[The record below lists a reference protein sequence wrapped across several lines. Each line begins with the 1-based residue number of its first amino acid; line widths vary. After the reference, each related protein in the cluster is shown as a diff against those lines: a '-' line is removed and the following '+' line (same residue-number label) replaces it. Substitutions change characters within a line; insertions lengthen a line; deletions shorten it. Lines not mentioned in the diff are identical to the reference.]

1 MIGCSRYVSA
11 VVWLYAVSF
20 VLPATVLAESFAPRS
35 ISELNEAFTQAG
47 SNLQDDIIDL
57 GGRSFVLPNELILE
71 SDEGHAL
78 VLRNGTLSR
87 ADGADFFRLLNLLA
101 VPFVVEGGGKAVI
114 IEGVEFQN
122 GYIKNNELTPQG
134 GGALLSDRKTT
145 ISDSTFRN
153 NRVVGNSAG
162 GAIMHSQPL
171 DVTKSAFV
179 NNEAIAS
186 GENHTTQGGA
196 IALKSGASLFV
207 AHSYFLGNSADEGGA
222 IHAEHN
228 AIGLNITRSAFERNS
243 ASMLGGAL
251 WSNVGNGEVRVSNA
265 SFITNKASM
274 GGGAIYT
281 QSLFADTT
289 LLHLT
294 FWGNQSGEDSG
305 GAIRALVPR
314 DGSNLRLRNSIL
326 TNNVGGNCANT
337 ELGELEMLDSGH
349 NLVDDQSCGT
359 SENYVLADVATVFAG
374 AFNRYG
380 GFIPALPIAKSG
392 PAGNLVPRDLC
403 LGFDVRDVPRL
414 DNGDS
419 QDEYCDAG
427 AFEYVPLEQIDKD
440 GDKIRNRIDNCV
452 SHSNPLQS
460 DIDNDGVGDSCDI
473 RDDRDSDDDTVLN
486 FRDNCPLTSNFLQS
500 DSNADGIGDA
510 CD

>member
-1 MIGCSRYVSA
+1 MPTT
-11 VVWLYAVSF
+11 LH
-20 VLPATVLAESFAPRS
+20 AEKFAPTTVA
-35 ISELNEAFTQAG
+35 ELNDALAQAG
-47 SNLQDDIIDL
+47 RNSQDDVIDL
-57 GGRSFVLPNELILE
+57 GGQSFLLTNELILE
-71 SDEGHAL
+71 PDEGYAL
-78 VLRNGTLSR
+78 VLRDGILSR
-87 ADGADFFRLLNLLA
+87 PNGADLFRLLHLQP
-101 VPFVVEGGGKAVI
+101 VPFIVEGGGKPVT
-114 IEGVEFQN
+114 IEGVELRN
-122 GYIKNNELTPQG
+122 GYVNSEANGDQG
-134 GGALLSDRKTT
+134 GGALLSERKTI
-145 ISDSTFRN
+145 ISDSMFHG
-153 NRVVGNSAG
+153 NRVAGNSAG
-162 GAIMHSQPL
+162 GAIMHSHSL
-171 DVTKSAFV
+171 GVTKSAFV
-179 NNEAIAS
+179 NNEAIS
-186 GENHTTQGGA
+186 TNESHTTQGGA
-196 IALKSGASLFV
+196 IAVKSGARLFV

-228 AIGLNITRSAFERNS
+228 AVGLNITRSAFERNL

-251 WSNVGNGEVRVSNA
+251 WSNVGNGEVRVSNS

-294 FWGNQSGEDSG
+294 FWGNQSGENLG

-314 DGSNLRLRNSIL
+314 DGSNVRLRNSIL

-337 ELGELEMLDSGH
+337 DRGDLELLDSGY

-359 SENYVLADVATVFAG
+359 NGNYVLADVATVFAG
-374 AFNRYG
+374 AFDRYG
-380 GFIPALPIAKSG
+380 GHIPALPIAKSG

-414 DNGDS
+414 DNGDV
-419 QDEYCDAG
+419 QDDFCDAG

-440 GDKIRNRIDNCV
+440 GDKIRNRNDNCV
-452 SHSNPLQS
+452 NDSNPLQS
-460 DIDNDGVGDSCDI
+460 DIDNDGVGDSCDL
-473 RDDRDSDDDTVLN
+473 RDDRDSDNDSVLN
-486 FRDNCPLTSNFLQS
+486 FRDNCPSVSNFLQD